1 MKPIIEAH
9 RGFSARFPEN
19 TMRSFRE
26 AIAEGAPSIE
36 LDIHS
41 SKDGVLVVMHD
52 ESVARTTN
60 GEGNLGD
67 LTLKQIKALDAGSWK
82 DPAFK
87 GEQVP
92 TLEET
97 LQLTDKFGVAFNIEV
112 KRFSSPQQ
120 AENLVALIKA
130 HKPAAGRTHVV
141 SSFQADALLQTR
153 EAGCDVPLCFLSSDA
168 SVALETA
175 KKNHFPWI
183 HLNQNA
189 VTADVVKAAHD
200 AGISVMVWTV
210 NDTTTYD
217 AYYAMGVDKI
227 CTNWCKEMLAAERI
241 HIILENERKNGK
253 PSL

>member
-19 TMRSFRE
+19 TMRAFRE

-41 SKDGVLVVMHD
+41 SKDDVLVVMHD
-52 ESVARTTN
+52 ESVERTTN
-60 GEGNLGD
+60 GKGNLGD
-67 LTLKQIKALDAGSWK
+67 LTLEEIKALDAGAWK

-87 GEQVP
+87 GERVP

-97 LQLTDKFGVAFNIEV
+97 LKLTDEFGVAFNIEV
-112 KRFSSPQQ
+112 KRFNSAKQ
-120 AENLVALIKA
+120 AEKLVELIKA
-130 HKPAAGRTHVV
+130 HKPAEGRTHVV
-141 SSFQADALLQTR
+141 SSFQEEALLQTR
-153 EAGCDVPLCFLSSDA
+153 DAGCDVPLCFLSSKMP
-168 SVALETA
+168 SALEVA
-175 KKNHFPWI
+175 KANSFPWI
-183 HLNQNA
+183 HIWDGVLA
-189 VTADVVKAAHD
+189 ADVVKAAHD
-200 AGISVMVWTV
+200 AGIKVMVWTV
-210 NDTTTYD
+210 NDATRYD
-217 AYYAMGVDKI
+217 ELYAMGVDKI

>member
-19 TMRSFRE
+19 TIRSFRE

-41 SKDGVLVVMHD
+41 SKDDVLVVMHD
-52 ESVARTTN
+52 ESVARTTD
-60 GEGNLGD
+60 GTGNLGD
-67 LTLKQIKALDAGSWK
+67 MTLEQIKALDAGSWK

-87 GEQVP
+87 GERVP

-97 LQLTDKFGVAFNIEV
+97 LKLTDEFGVAFNIEV
-112 KRFSSPQQ
+112 KRFSSAKQ
-120 AENLVALIKA
+120 AEKLVELIKA
-130 HKPAAGRTHVV
+130 HKPAEGRTHVV
-141 SSFQADALLQTR
+141 SSFQAEALLQTR
-153 EAGCDVPLCFLSSDA
+153 DAGCDVPLCFLSSNA
-168 SVALETA
+168 SQALETA
-175 KKNHFPWI
+175 KANHFPWF
-183 HLNQNA
+183 HLAYPA

-200 AGISVMVWTV
+200 AGIKVMVWTV
-210 NDTTTYD
+210 NDATSYD
-217 AYYAMGVDKI
+217 SFYAMGVDKI

-241 HIILENERKNGK
+241 HVILENERKNGK